1 MKLLR
6 LYNTTPVPRALA
18 AVNPLIVC
26 TGERLHPV
34 CAGVLA
40 TAHGDAELPGGRLV
54 MSDWVTDCQ
63 LRQAAAVWVVGASPS
78 TACLALAEGSSIPVL
93 SPEGHSTA
101 SGRRALELHYSD
113 RESARARGRRT
124 IFSMPI
130 LGCFLCTMA

>member
-1 MKLLR
+1 VKLLR

-26 TGERLHPV
+26 TGERVHPV

-40 TAHGDAELPGGRLV
+40 TAHEDAELPGGRFV

-63 LRQAAAVWVVGASPS
+63 LRQAAAVWVVGVSPS
-78 TACLALAEGSSIPVL
+78 TACLALAEGSSIPAQ
-93 SPEGHSTA
+93 SGGAQHCKWPA
-101 SGRRALELHYSD
+101 SVGIALFRQGKRRSQ
-113 RESARARGRRT
+113 GRRT

-130 LGCFLCTMA
+130 LGCFLCTMT